1 MMLVPTHIAWPFA
14 PVFRNSRL
22 ESAESA
28 TAQLRSQ
35 QPVRSSYTAL
45 IFRHQSPIDA
55 DLSQAKHVEVFAKSN
70 AAIRIRHLLG
80 RANQRNGRD
89 RHRWPISAISYVAC
103 DVCRHDREFPY
114 H

>member
-14 PVFRNSRL
+14 IVFRNSRP

-35 QPVRSSYTAL
+35 QPVPRGHTAL
-45 IFRHQSPIDA
+45 IFRRQSPIDD
-55 DLSQAKHVEVFAKSN
+55 DLLQAKHVEVFAKSN

-80 RANQRNGRD
+80 RAIQGNGC
-89 RHRWPISAISYVAC
+89 HRRWGFISAI
-103 DVCRHDREFPY
+103 D
-114 H
+114 